1 MNEEKLKIIYTA
13 LDSLD
18 NNPLFKGMWKYVV
31 NSGERIEIGLYIR
44 DTSLKYI
51 VEARRELRLQQL
63 PRLMANTNIKNSII
77 IADRI
82 YPDVKEQLV
91 ANSIA
96 YIEGNGNVFI
106 PQKELYIWVDT
117 NKSKPNIKLSSG
129 RAFTKTGLKVLF
141 HFLLKEALLNMPYRQ
156 IAELTQTSPGNITN
170 IMNSLRELNFLST
183 DSEGKLK
190 LNNKKQMLDKW
201 IDQYEHELKP
211 AIEIGTFRF
220 EAEGD
225 YQNWRR
231 TPLETKK
238 TLWGGEPA
246 GHLMTGLLKPRTLTI
261 YSLENRNDLVN
272 NYRMVRDPDGYIKV
286 YRKFW
291 NYDGRQGTIAPAI
304 LVYADLLH
312 TGDVKNVEAADRIF
326 DDVIKP
332 ALG

>member
-31 NSGERIEIGLYIR
+31 NSAERIEINLYIR
-44 DTSLKYI
+44 DTSLKYH

-63 PRLMANTNIKNSII
+63 PRLMANADIKDSII

-91 ANSIA
+91 ANGIA

-106 PQKELYIWVDT
+106 PRKELYIWVDT
-117 NKSKPNIKLSSG
+117 NKSISNIKRSSG

-141 HFLLKEALLNMPYRQ
+141 HFLLNEALLNMPYRQ

-170 IMNSLRELNFLST
+170 IMNSLRELNFLTT
-183 DSEGKLK
+183 DSQGKLK

-220 EAEGD
+220 AAEED

-272 NYRMVRDPDGYIKV
+272 NYRMVREPDGYIRV

-304 LVYADLLH
+304 LVYADLVH
-312 TGDVKNVEAADRIF
+312 TGDTKNLEAADRIF
-326 DDVIKP
+326 DDVIKSV
-332 ALG
+332 LV

>member
-31 NSGERIEIGLYIR
+31 NSAERIEINLYIR
-44 DTSLKYI
+44 DTSLKYH

-63 PRLMANTNIKNSII
+63 PRLMTTADIKDSII

-91 ANSIA
+91 ANGIA

-106 PQKELYIWVDT
+106 PRKELYIWVDT
-117 NKSKPNIKLSSG
+117 NKSISNIKRSSG

-141 HFLLKEALLNMPYRQ
+141 HFLLNEALLNMPYRQ

-170 IMNSLRELNFLST
+170 ILNSLRELNFLTT

-211 AIEIGTFRF
+211 AIEIGIFRF

-261 YSLENRNDLVN
+261 YSLENRNDLIT

-286 YRKFW
+286 YCKFW

-312 TGDVKNVEAADRIF
+312 TGDVKNLEAADRIF
-326 DDVIKP
+326 DDVIKS

>member
-18 NNPLFKGMWKYVV
+18 SNPLFKGMWKYVV
-31 NSGERIEIGLYIR
+31 NSGERIEISLYIR
-44 DTSLKYI
+44 DTSLKYTI
-51 VEARRELRLQQL
+51 EARRELRLQQL
-63 PRLMANTNIKNSII
+63 PRLMTNNDIKESII
-77 IADRI
+77 IADKI

-91 ANSIA
+91 ANGIA

-117 NKSKPNIKLSSG
+117 NKSISNIKRSSG

-141 HFLLKEALLNMPYRQ
+141 HFLLNEAIINMPYRQ

-170 IMNSLRELNFLST
+170 ILNSLKELNFLTT

-190 LNNKKQMLDKW
+190 LQNKKQMLDKW

-261 YSLENRNDLVN
+261 YSLENRNDLIT

-291 NYDGRQGTIAPAI
+291 NYDSRQGTIAPAI
-304 LVYADLLH
+304 LVYADLVH
-312 TGDVKNVEAADRIF
+312 TGDIKNLEAADRIF

-332 ALG
+332 AFS